1 MKETLCIF
9 LARGAMLVS
18 SPVALLNCFSAG
30 FSILSF
36 GKRGA
41 LGALCLTS
49 LYSMYSCVISLS
61 STRTKNLH
69 FLNAFSS
76 LLNLNPRISPLNF
89 IFLIPSDAAIKFLIE
104 RNASSSLSKSF
115 PKHLHSI
122 DLSFSSQSP
131 LVL

>member
-1 MKETLCIF
+1 MKYCLCIF
-9 LARGAMLVS
+9 FDSGGMFVS

-36 GKRGA
+36 SKRGA
-41 LGALCLTS
+41 LRALCLTS
-49 LYSMYSCVISLS
+49 LYSIYSCVISLS

-76 LLNLNPRISPLNF
+76 MLNLNPRISPLNF
-89 IFLIPSDAAIKFLIE
+89 IFLIHSNAAIKFLIE

-122 DLSFSSQSP
+122 DLSYSSQSP